1 MAVAVKNTPET
12 RTANLFDRL
21 AAASLAGVVYVLGTV
36 GIVFKGLPALWEQLG
51 LSSESFLGVALQ
63 GSVMLAVLV
72 VLFVV
77 GLRLMGPAPRPGLRA
92 GIFTG
97 LFLLLVLALV
107 GRWLGGILEG
117 WVYDGW
123 WFRGNEAMVGGIIAG
138 VIVGLLAV
146 WVLRIF

>member
-51 LSSESFLGVALQ
+51 LSSDSFISVALQ

-72 VLFVV
+72 VLLVIGV
-77 GLRLMGPAPRPGLRA
+77 RLMGPAPRPGLRA

-97 LFLLLVLALV
+97 LKTITLPA
-107 GRWLGGILEG
+107 
-117 WVYDGW
+117 
-123 WFRGNEAMVGGIIAG
+123 
-138 VIVGLLAV
+138 
-146 WVLRIF
+146 